1 MLVLIGSFFLL
12 NVILAVIMD
21 TFDEVASQEE
31 EKLKKQKADLRELK
45 KEYGFEVSES
55 EIERNSSDSSIM
67 SSDISDSRNMSQTQD
82 NNGSQKSENP
92 DHIKQMVPARALKNP
107 VFKIMYKVCTDNS
120 FNIFI
125 TSCIVL
131 NTMLLAMDKYPIR
144 PTEEHF

>member
-1 MLVLIGSFFLL
+1 MYNIGDASPQWMAETYCLMLVLIGSFFLL

-82 NNGSQKSENP
+82 NNGS
-92 DHIKQMVPARALKNP
+92 
-107 VFKIMYKVCTDNS
+107 
-120 FNIFI
+120 
-125 TSCIVL
+125 
-131 NTMLLAMDKYPIR
+131 
-144 PTEEHF
+144 